1 MLENQNQKEKPKK
14 RRKLL
19 SPIRV
24 ESQNDRKLMKIMELH
39 PRTTGVT
46 KKAMIEHMMKKAIEG
61 DYDVLKEEPT
71 KYVRVNVEKDLFK
84 EFQDVAS
91 EMNTNV
97 TDLINKIVEYEN
109 IKQVLNRGKF
119 NKEEYRKYFN
129 EIGIGTVD
137 EIKEEEYQE
146 KLEEQRQ
153 RELEEQRQ
161 QELEESRDIQDDEQE
176 IQNDSRMDRPT
187 ND

>member
-1 MLENQNQKEKPKK
+1 MIENQNQNQNQNEKPKK

-19 SPIRV
+19 SPVRI
-24 ESQNDRKLMKIMELH
+24 ESQNDRKLMKVMELH

-61 DYDVLKEEPT
+61 DYNVLKEEPT
-71 KYVRVNVEKDLFK
+71 EYVRVNVEKDLFK
-84 EFQDVAS
+84 EFQNVAS

-109 IKQVLNRGKF
+109 NKQVLNRGKF
-119 NKEEYRKYFN
+119 NKEEYRNIFN
-129 EIGIGTVD
+129 EIGVGTLD
-137 EIKEEEYQE
+137 EIKEEQYQQ

-153 RELEEQRQ
+153 Q
-161 QELEESRDIQDDEQE
+161 QHEESGGIQNDEQE

-187 ND
+187 DD

>member
-1 MLENQNQKEKPKK
+1 MIENQNQNQNEKPKK

-19 SPIRV
+19 SPVRI
-24 ESQNDRKLMKIMELH
+24 ETQNDRKLMKVMELH
-39 PRTTGVT
+39 PRTTGIT

-61 DYDVLKEEPT
+61 DYDILKEEPT
-71 KYVRVNVEKDLFK
+71 EYVRVNVEKDLFK
-84 EFQDVAS
+84 EFQNVAS

-109 IKQVLNRGKF
+109 NKQVLNRGKY
-119 NKEEYRKYFN
+119 NKEEYRNIFN
-129 EIGIGTVD
+129 EIGVGNLD

-153 RELEEQRQ
+153 
-161 QELEESRDIQDDEQE
+161 QELEESGDIQDDKQE
-176 IQNDSRMDRPT
+176 IQNNSRMDRPT